1 MAIKGSCSYS
11 FLFKDMCPEIHIKVY
26 WTCELYEE
34 FHIPPS
40 MHTDVFWGLG
50 PSYEEP
56 ANLSY
61 DRKGLSEFD
70 YIYTASQEIG
80 LSQAYDTNP
89 AWATFTFYITF
100 STKGSHAEDEEYLQQ
115 VFNFA
120 SALVTY
126 YKMKE

>member
-1 MAIKGSCSYS
+1 MYFGDWGHHTKNLQISVTTE
-11 FLFKDMCPEIHIKVY
+11 KDY
-26 WTCELYEE
+26 R
-34 FHIPPS
+34 
-40 MHTDVFWGLG
+40 
-50 PSYEEP
+50 
-56 ANLSY
+56 NLII
-61 DRKGLSEFD
+61 
-70 YIYTASQEIG
+70 YIASQEIG

-89 AWATFTFYITF
+89 AWAAFTFYITF